1 MPLPGSRALRGPQ
14 GSMWPNI
21 SYNLWKNMDE
31 GPRNRSL
38 EISGV
43 HIAPG
48 EEKVVQL
55 GIARLPTGTLIDIP
69 VHMFNAVEPGP
80 VLLVQAGLHGDE
92 INGVETLRRM
102 LQRELFAIERGAVI
116 VVPIVNVFGFIH
128 FSRDLPDGKDVNR
141 SFPGRKTGSLASRI
155 AHAYT
160 QHIVPLVDYGIDLHA
175 GGSQRHNHP
184 QVRYTANDTRSMEL
198 AEVFGAPF
206 CFPSK
211 VIAGSFRKVTH
222 KMGVPTLV
230 YEAGASMRFDEGA
243 IKTGIKGIQNVMAYL
258 GMNGTGGENKTSNAL
273 QRQQTRWAR
282 APRAGMFVPQVENGQ
297 QVIKGQPLGLVTDTY
312 AKSSKKIRAP
322 FDGFVLCINHQ
333 AVVNQGDAL
342 FHL

>member
-1 MPLPGSRALRGPQ
+1 
-14 GSMWPNI
+14 
-21 SYNLWKNMDE
+21 MDE

-38 EISGV
+38 EIAGAS
-43 HIAPG
+43 IAPG
-48 EEKVVQL
+48 QEKVVQL

-69 VHMFNAVEPGP
+69 VHIFNAVEPGP
-80 VLLVQAGLHGDE
+80 VLLLQAGLHGDE

-102 LQRELFAIERGAVI
+102 LQRDLFGIDRGTVI

-160 QHIVPLVDYGIDLHA
+160 QQILPMVDYGIDLHT

-184 QVRYTANDTRSMEL
+184 QVRFTANDTRSMEL

-206 CFPSK
+206 YFPSK

-230 YEAGASMRFDEGA
+230 YEAGESMRFDEGA
-243 IKTGIKGIQNVMAYL
+243 IQTGIRGIQKVMAHL
-258 GMNGTGGENKTSNAL
+258 GMIGPTIENGTSNSL
-273 QRQQTRWAR
+273 QLQQTRWAR
-282 APRAGMFVPQVENGQ
+282 APRAGMLVPQVKNGQ
-297 QVIKGQPLGLVTDTY
+297 QVVKGQALGLVTDTY
-312 AKSSKKIRAP
+312 AKASKKLKAP

-342 FHL
+342 FHLGR